1 MTIYIVISATVL
13 LSANAFKFLKSVP
26 NKYTDVA
33 LVLTIPFVFIHP
45 GVVVATPLLHIVK
58 YMNLT
63 SLVLFLLCV
72 TFVDVIVAGH
82 FSFELLIVMVLSAC
96 CKG

>member
-1 MTIYIVISATVL
+1 M
-13 LSANAFKFLKSVP
+13 
-26 NKYTDVA
+26 
-33 LVLTIPFVFIHP
+33 LTIPFVAIHP
-45 GVVVATPLLHIVK
+45 GVVVATPLLHIVR

-63 SLVLFLLCV
+63 SLVLLMLCV

-82 FSFELLIVMVLSAC
+82 FSFELLIVMVLSAS